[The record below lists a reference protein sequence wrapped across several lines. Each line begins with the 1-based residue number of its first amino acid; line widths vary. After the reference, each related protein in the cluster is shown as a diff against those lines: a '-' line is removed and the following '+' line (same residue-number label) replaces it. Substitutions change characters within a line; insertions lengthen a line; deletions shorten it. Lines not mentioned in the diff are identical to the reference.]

1 MSNFNL
7 SLNTKV
13 IRAIRNGTTITGVE
27 VETST
32 GAKQIIN
39 VNDGGKVVLAS
50 GAMSTPRILF
60 NSGIGPTDQIATV
73 ASGCTSVTLPPA
85 ADYINLPVGQNLKD
99 HPIFTLTF
107 NTTASNATSMLAS
120 AFTSPNT
127 TDIDLF
133 AHASGPLAQSGQRL
147 NFWTSLNT
155 TNGTRYFQGTCSSAA
170 AGTVRIKLYLTHGAT
185 SSGVLGITST
195 GATTFT
201 TEPWMTTAD
210 DTAAATTMINS
221 LLDSASNSTIIKPIG
236 GLTAASAIAGLT
248 TGDHFVGTAMMGE
261 TNDGTS
267 VVDTDT
273 KVWGTDNLFVVDAS
287 IHPDLPTGNTQAIVM
302 VVAEHAAAKILALD
316 GTGTSTATAPDD
328 EEDDC
333 V

>member
-7 SLNTKV
+7 NLNTKV
-13 IRAIRNGTTITGVE
+13 VRAVRNGTSISGVE

-32 GAKQIIN
+32 GARKIIN
-39 VNDGGKVVLAS
+39 VKTGGKVILAS
-50 GAMSTPRILF
+50 GSMSTPRILF
-60 NSGIGPTDQIATV
+60 NSGIGPTNQISTV
-73 ASGCTSVTLPPA
+73 ASGCTGVTLSVES
-85 ADYINLPVGQNLKD
+85 DWINLPVGQNLKD

-107 NTTASNATSMLAS
+107 NTTATNATSMLAS

-133 AHASGPLAQSGQRL
+133 AKASGPLVQSGQRL

-155 TNGTRYFQGTCSSAA
+155 TNGTRYFQGTCNSPA

-185 SSGVLGITST
+185 SSGVLGITSE

-201 TEPWMTTAD
+201 TDPWMNTDA
-210 DTAAATTMINS
+210 DTAAVTTMIIGLLASANNS
-221 LLDSASNSTIIKPIG
+221 SIITPAT
-236 GLTAASAIAGLT
+236 GLTAASAIFGLT

-261 TNDGTS
+261 SNDGAS
-267 VVDTDT
+267 VVDTKT

-287 IHPDLPTGNTQAIVM
+287 IHPDLVSSTFDIGA
-302 VVAEHAAAKILALD
+302 D
-316 GTGTSTATAPDD
+316 GSANNATAYWKYAG
-328 EEDDC
+328 DC
-333 V
+333 YGGC